1 MKILIVS
8 DTHGRHGNLEWVI
21 EKEAPFDMFLHLG
34 DVEEDEYYINAAL
47 QCRTHLV
54 AGNNDFYS
62 DLPRE
67 KEIMI
72 GKYRVYMTHGHM
84 QYVSM
89 NTRRLKDEGRR
100 RLAHIVMYGHTHKPD
115 IDLSEDVIAIN
126 PGSLS
131 YPRQSGRVPSYVV
144 MEIDGNGEA
153 NFVLKY
159 VQ

>member
-8 DTHGRHGNLEWVI
+8 DTHGRHGNLEWVL
-21 EKEAPFDMFLHLG
+21 EQEAPIDMFLHLG

-100 RLAHIVMYGHTHKPD
+100 RQAHIVMYGHTHRPD

-131 YPRQSGRVPSYVV
+131 YPRQSGRIPSYVI
-144 MEIDGNGEA
+144 MEIDNDGEA
-153 NFVLKY
+153 HFVLKY